1 MLVEDPRSPAGEHR
15 MGIPT
20 HAMTNAT
27 NISNRS
33 IKLKARYKYR
43 IYPNH
48 IQITKLNQ
56 LFGCCRYVWNQ
67 SLAHCNQL
75 YINGIKKPSY
85 TDLTKQ
91 FITQAK
97 RELLWL
103 KEVASTPLQQSLKD
117 LEQAYRNFFNSCT
130 GKRKGIKAKPPK
142 FKSRRSKQTARFVGA
157 NYRIGQDKIYL
168 PKVGKIK
175 IVW

>member
-1 MLVEDPRSPAGEHR
+1 M
-15 MGIPT
+15 
-20 HAMTNAT
+20 
-27 NISNRS
+27 
-33 IKLKARYKYR
+33 KARYKYR

-75 YINGIKKPSY
+75 YVNGIKKPSY

-97 RELLWL
+97 RELIWL
-103 KEVASTPLQQSLKD
+103 KEVAIHSITTVSQRLRASLQKL
-117 LEQAYRNFFNSCT
+117 L
-130 GKRKGIKAKPPK
+130 
-142 FKSRRSKQTARFVGA
+142 
-157 NYRIGQDKIYL
+157 
-168 PKVGKIK
+168 
-175 IVW
+175 